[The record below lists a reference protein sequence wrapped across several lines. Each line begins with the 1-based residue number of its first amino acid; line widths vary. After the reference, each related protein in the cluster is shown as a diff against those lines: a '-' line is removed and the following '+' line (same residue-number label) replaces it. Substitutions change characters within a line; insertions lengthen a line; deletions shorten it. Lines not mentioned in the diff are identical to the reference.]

1 MDSTSGSRISFE
13 LTGGKI
19 YRCTLNGMALQV
31 FIYLFNAYHLHG
43 VNFITVS
50 VACLVFSFCILISES
65 NRLFVTSFFCRTW
78 RWISTSADA
87 LTVTCDCERISI
99 KVFQHYKVYKCI
111 HKHVKISQWMKKQ
124 TVTTDY
130 L

>member
-1 MDSTSGSRISFE
+1 MHAQWDGSTGF
-13 LTGGKI
+13 
-19 YRCTLNGMALQV
+19 
-31 FIYLFNAYHLHG
+31 YLFNAYHLHV
-43 VNFITVS
+43 VNFITYVFYDVAAVS

-78 RWISTSADA
+78 QWISTSADA
-87 LTVTCDCERISI
+87 SIVTCDCDRISI

-124 TVTTDY
+124 TATTDY